1 MKIVPTPKV
10 RPKNLTIGG
19 RYKCVAR
26 LFCEAWGLRKL
37 QHFYHMTRNDTRRAD
52 LLYPMSVDNSLGD
65 FVQKRRREILKK
77 LLTNYFFNN
86 IL

>member
-1 MKIVPTPKV
+1 MRSPVF
-10 RPKNLTIGG
+10 
-19 RYKCVAR
+19 
-26 LFCEAWGLRKL
+26 FCETWGLRKL

-52 LLYPMSVDNSLGD
+52 LLYPMSVDNALGD

-77 LLTNYFFNN
+77 VLTNYFFNN

>member
-1 MKIVPTPKV
+1 MRSPV
-10 RPKNLTIGG
+10 
-19 RYKCVAR
+19 
-26 LFCEAWGLRKL
+26 FCEAWGLRKL

-52 LLYPMSVDNSLGD
+52 LLYPMSVDNALGD

-86 IL
+86 ILWKSKHFTIKKF